1 MAEQPAPTETLS
13 GPVCPWCSAQ
23 LAPEATVC
31 PSCGA
36 NLTSDEEHE
45 LPGVTAID
53 HELLRST
60 KKSPGR
66 SRILSWISGEYEPEG
81 QSQVE
86 AGALQPPDPNV
97 QREILRLQ
105 LEAEVANLQAEAD
118 ALYAEAVVDGRVS
131 ELPEGI
137 EAIATGSPLSEVI
150 AGLQASDETATAAPA
165 EQDAGD
171 AAEQDAGDAAVS
183 DGGAD
188 AATDASDAPAEAAA
202 AEGEDTPSA

>member
-165 EQDAGD
+165 EQDAGADD
-171 AAEQDAGDAAVS
+171 APDAVTDTS
-183 DGGAD
+183 DGPDGA
-188 AATDASDAPAEAAA
+188 PA
-202 AEGEDTPSA
+202 AEGEDTPSS

>member
-23 LAPEATVC
+23 LAPDAAVC

-36 NLTSDEEHE
+36 NLTSDEEQQ
-45 LPGVTAID
+45 LPGVTAVD
-53 HELLRST
+53 QELLLRNI

-150 AGLQASDETATAAPA
+150 AGLQASDDTATAAPA
-165 EQDAGD
+165 EQDAG
-171 AAEQDAGDAAVS
+171 
-183 DGGAD
+183 AD
-188 AATDASDAPAEAAA
+188 AAPDAGADVATDTSDAPDGAPA
-202 AEGEDTPSA
+202 AEGEDTPSS

>member
-23 LAPEATVC
+23 LAPDAAVC

-36 NLTSDEEHE
+36 NLTSDEEQQ
-45 LPGVTAID
+45 LPGVTAVD
-53 HELLRST
+53 QELLLRNI

-137 EAIATGSPLSEVI
+137 EAIATGSPLSDVI
-150 AGLQASDETATAAPA
+150 AGLQASDDTATAAPA
-165 EQDAGD
+165 EQDAG
-171 AAEQDAGDAAVS
+171 
-183 DGGAD
+183 AD
-188 AATDASDAPAEAAA
+188 AAPDAVTDTSDGPDEALA
-202 AEGEDTPSA
+202 AEGEDTPSS